1 MVIICIETKV
11 GGVEYTFAQN
21 GVFFHV
27 PKTPLVASGQ
37 VVSLKESIVMGEHV
51 GSANE
56 VHGIINKL
64 REEFA
69 AGAYHVTRKN
79 CNHYS
84 DALCQRLVGASVPA
98 WVNRPARIGSIFSF
112 GGNKDKAKEKTRT
125 EKVSART
132 KAENAAAKK
141 KKELTQDQ
149 KNRLAAIRRTSSS
162 S

>member
-1 MVIICIETKV
+1 MIAEKKGRE
-11 GGVEYTFAQN
+11 GGVNSRSKKNDLMVLYAVTS
-21 GVFFHV
+21 
-27 PKTPLVASGQ
+27 PLQ
-37 VVSLKESIVMGEHV
+37 
-51 GSANE
+51 
-56 VHGIINKL
+56 
-64 REEFA
+64 
-69 AGAYHVTRKN
+69 VTRKN

-112 GGNKDKAKEKTRT
+112 GGNKDKAKEKNRT

-141 KKELTQDQ
+141 KKELTEDQ
-149 KNRLAAIRRTSSS
+149 KKRLAAIRRTSSS

>member
-56 VHGIINKL
+56 VKRSLNL
-64 REEFA
+64 RRVDTLRTQSF
-69 AGAYHVTRKN
+69 HFV
-79 CNHYS
+79 S
-84 DALCQRLVGASVPA
+84 DMSTVL
-98 WVNRPARIGSIFSF
+98 IG
-112 GGNKDKAKEKTRT
+112 N
-125 EKVSART
+125 
-132 KAENAAAKK
+132 
-141 KKELTQDQ
+141 
-149 KNRLAAIRRTSSS
+149 
-162 S
+162 